1 MQSFKET
8 VQKEVQS
15 YAGVVASSCATAL
28 SPKKL
33 QTVVKSIQATEDR
46 SRNIMIHRLAETN
59 GEDLK
64 KSVSDIFSQLGE
76 NPMFSIPCRVGKPVS
91 GSVRPVKVSFPS
103 ASVVPELLSKSSKLR
118 QSEMFKNTF
127 ITPDR
132 SREER
137 VARRT
142 LIQELRQK
150 REDEPDAKF
159 IIKSGKV
166 QRV

>member
-1 MQSFKET
+1 MQNFKET

-15 YAGVVASSCATAL
+15 YAGVVASTCATAL

-33 QTVVKSIQATEDR
+33 HTVVKSIQDTEDR
-46 SRNIMIHRLAETN
+46 SRNIMIHGLAEKN

-64 KSVSDIFSQLGE
+64 ESVADIFSQLGE
-76 NPMFSIPCRVGKPVS
+76 KPMFSIPCRVGKPVV
-91 GSVRPVKVSFPS
+91 GSMRPVKVSFPS
-103 ASVVPELLSKSSKLR
+103 ASVVPVLLSKSSKLR
-118 QSEMFKNTF
+118 QSVVFNNTY
-127 ITPDR
+127 ISPDR

-150 REDEPDAKF
+150 RKDEPDSTF
-159 IIKSGKV
+159 LIKSGKV